1 MEAIPMARAHRS
13 VPKVAAAASAFF
25 ALACGTGHEPRV
37 IRNVVLVSIDT
48 LGALHSSAYGYDRR
62 TTPNL
67 DRVAQAGTLFE
78 RAYTQQVW
86 TLTSHVTMMTGLYP
100 QTHGASQM
108 RPAHPGATTLAEILK
123 EAGFDTAAFA
133 GPGAY
138 MKPYF
143 GLGRGFDRY
152 ENWQVAYRDDNAA
165 ALQWIA
171 EQARAQATDPA
182 RRFFLFIHYFAAH
195 SDGETL
201 VPYDSPPRYRQQFLP
216 DGFKWD
222 RRGDSRL
229 LVELQKEGNVT
240 AEDQRILTAL
250 YDAGV
255 LFTDE
260 TSFGPLLSGLSSF
273 GFDEDTLVIVTADH
287 GEEIFEH
294 GSALHQQPY
303 EETARVPLVL
313 RGPGIPV
320 GLRIPDLVE
329 LVDLMPTILGLL
341 SLPVPAHVQGRD
353 LAPLLRG
360 KTREPA
366 EVYVDGLMGALPHAR
381 ARLPSNLTLDGE
393 GGSWSYVAR
402 VTDRPGEAGGFAI
415 DGAAELYRLDADP
428 RQQQDVAAQHPELVR
443 RMERKL
449 LDFYTRNAKLGAAL
463 AADHEVGTVPLLSE
477 EEIVQLKRLGYGH

>member
-1 MEAIPMARAHRS
+1 MARTRRH
-13 VPKVAAAASAFF
+13 VLKVAPAALALF
-25 ALACGTGHEPRV
+25 ALACGPGDEPRA

-48 LGALHSSAYGYDRR
+48 LGALHSSAYGYERK
-62 TTPNL
+62 TTPIL

-86 TLTSHVTMMTGLYP
+86 TLTSHITMMTGLYP

-133 GPGAY
+133 GPGVY
-138 MKPYF
+138 IKPDF
-143 GLGRGFDRY
+143 GLGRGFDHY
-152 ENWQVAYRDDNAA
+152 ENWQVAYRDDNEA

-171 EQARAQATDPA
+171 EEARAQAKDPA
-182 RRFFLFIHYFAAH
+182 RRFFLFIHYFAVH
-195 SDGETL
+195 SDGDTSL
-201 VPYDSPPRYRQQFLP
+201 PYDSPPQYRQRFLP
-216 DGFKWD
+216 DGFSWA
-222 RRGDSRL
+222 RRGDTQL
-229 LVELQKEGNVT
+229 LVTLETEGNFT

-255 LFTDE
+255 LFADE
-260 TSFGPLLSGLSSF
+260 TSLGPLLSGLSRF
-273 GFDEDTLVIVTADH
+273 GFDDDTLLIVTADH

-294 GSALHQQPY
+294 GSSLHRQPY
-303 EETARVPLVL
+303 EETARVPLVM

-360 KTREPA
+360 KKREPA
-366 EVYVDGLMGALPHAR
+366 EVYVDGLMGAPPHTE

-393 GGSWSYVAR
+393 GGSWSYIAR
-402 VTDRPGEAGGFAI
+402 VTDREGAPGGFAI
-415 DGAAELYRLDADP
+415 DGAGELYRLDADP
-428 RQQQDVAAQHPELVR
+428 RQQQNVAAQHPELVR
-443 RMERKL
+443 HMERKL
-449 LDFYTRNAKLGAAL
+449 LDFYTRNVKLGAAL
-463 AADHEVGTVPLLSE
+463 AADHKEGAAPVLSE
-477 EEIVQLKRLGYGH
+477 QEIEQLKRLGYGH